1 MESRIVEELRKTY
14 NPFNRILA
22 ASIERRANSNIFRIP
37 KDIYIDSANEE
48 KAYTL
53 LKRMV
58 TKDTKTKLDS
68 LDHTID
74 SISDDI
80 YDRTGW
86 WRTDRD
92 GFMLEDNFQNMHDHE
107 FRSFDTFRI
116 CRNEDGYYVE
126 GGEPFNSYFAYIQ
139 DTEYRF
145 LESNREQLSVL
156 HDTLC
161 EKENTLVDS
170 IPLKDEANR
179 SLTVEII
186 KYLGYSKEKRPKEKT
201 KKDS

>member
-1 MESRIVEELRKTY
+1 MESKIVEELRKTC

-22 ASIERRANSNIFRIP
+22 ASIERRANSNTFRIP
-37 KDIYIDSANEE
+37 IDAYIEKANEE
-48 KAYTL
+48 KAYSL

-58 TKDTKTKLDS
+58 TKDTKIKLDS
-68 LDHTID
+68 LDYTID
-74 SISDDI
+74 SISSDI
-80 YDRTGW
+80 EDRTSW
-86 WRTDRD
+86 WRTGRD
-92 GFMLEDNFQNMHDHE
+92 GFMLEDNFQNMGDHE
-107 FRSFDTFRI
+107 FRFFDTFRI
-116 CRNEDGYYVE
+116 YRNEDGYYVG

-139 DTEYRF
+139 DNEYRF
-145 LESNREQLSVL
+145 LEENREQLSVL

-201 KKDS
+201 KKNS

>member
-1 MESRIVEELRKTY
+1 MESKIVEELRKTY

-22 ASIERRANSNIFRIP
+22 TSIERRANSNIFRIP
-37 KDIYIDSANEE
+37 KDVYIEE
-48 KAYTL
+48 LNRRKAYSL

-58 TKDTKTKLDS
+58 TKDTKVKLDS
-68 LDHTID
+68 LDYTID

-80 YDRTGW
+80 QDRTGW
-86 WRTDRD
+86 WRTGRD
-92 GFMLEDNFQNMHDHE
+92 GFRLEDNFQNMHDPE

-116 CRNEDGYYVE
+116 YRNEDGYYVE

-145 LESNREQLSVL
+145 LEANRDQLSAI
-156 HDTLC
+156 HDALS
-161 EKENTLVDS
+161 EKENTLVET

-186 KYLGYSKEKRPKEKT
+186 KYLGYSKEKKAKLKT
-201 KKDS
+201 KNNS